1 MEFYFNEIPLFNE
14 SKINMIKV
22 LIKMIRRNRM
32 LSNSKLGFGLM
43 RLPKDKQSQI
53 KLDEV
58 QRMVD
63 SYMERGFNYF
73 DTAYVYEGSEE
84 AIRQTLVEKYPRDV
98 YTLADKLPAWKL
110 TCQEDAER
118 IFQESLNRTG
128 VDYFDFYLLHSVEK
142 SHYPT
147 YEKYQCFDFIQE
159 MKKQGKIKYM
169 GFSFHD
175 DADFL
180 DKVLTEHPEID
191 FVQLQLNYLDW
202 ENGVIQSRRNYEV
215 ARKHHKP
222 IIVMEPI
229 KGGTLASFS
238 DDIERI
244 YKDYAPQKSIAS
256 WAMRYVASL
265 DGVMTILS
273 GMSNAQQMNDNLDT
287 MTHFEKI
294 NNEEAK
300 LIKQVTDQVLSYPT
314 IPCTK
319 CRYCTPVC
327 PMHIQ
332 IPDLFTAY
340 NSAKMYGE
348 NRRYQT
354 YYKDHSTGDYQP
366 AKACIACGQCE
377 SVCPQHLEIISLLK
391 EVSEVFDS

>member
-110 TCQEDAER
+110 TCQEDVER

-222 IIVMEPI
+222 IVVMEPV

-238 DDIERI
+238 DDIEKI

-256 WAMRYVASL
+256 WALRYIASL
-265 DGVMTILS
+265 EGVMTILS

-319 CRYCTPVC
+319 CRYCTPGC

>member
-43 RLPKDKQSQI
+43 RLPKDKQGQI

-110 TCQEDAER
+110 TCQEDVER

-222 IIVMEPI
+222 IIVMEPV

-238 DDIERI
+238 EDIEKI

-256 WAMRYVASL
+256 WALRYVASL
-265 DGVMTILS
+265 EGVMTILS

-300 LIKQVTDQVLSYPT
+300 LIKQVTDQVLPYPT

-319 CRYCTPVC
+319 CRYCTPGC

-348 NRRYQT
+348 NRRYDT

>member
-43 RLPKDKQSQI
+43 RLPKDKQGQI

-110 TCQEDAER
+110 TCQEDVER

-222 IIVMEPI
+222 IVVMEPI

-238 DDIERI
+238 DDIEKI

-256 WAMRYVASL
+256 WALRYVASL
-265 DGVMTILS
+265 EGVMTILS

-319 CRYCTPVC
+319 CRYCTPGC

>member
-43 RLPKDKQSQI
+43 RLPKDKQGQI

-110 TCQEDAER
+110 TCQEDVER

-238 DDIERI
+238 DDIEKI

-256 WAMRYVASL
+256 WALRYVASL

-319 CRYCTPVC
+319 CRYCTPGC
-327 PMHIQ
+327 PMRIQ

>member
-1 MEFYFNEIPLFNE
+1 MEFYFNEMPLFNE

-22 LIKMIRRNRM
+22 HIKMIRRNRM

-43 RLPKDKQSQI
+43 RLPKDKQGQI

-110 TCQEDAER
+110 TCQEDVER

-202 ENGVIQSRRNYEV
+202 ENEVIQSRRNYEV

-222 IIVMEPI
+222 IIVMEPV

-238 DDIERI
+238 DDIEKI

-256 WAMRYVASL
+256 WALRYVASL
-265 DGVMTILS
+265 EGVMTILS

-319 CRYCTPVC
+319 CRYCTPGC

>member
-110 TCQEDAER
+110 TCQEDVER

-294 NNEEAK
+294 NDKEAR

-319 CRYCTPVC
+319 CRYCTPGC
-327 PMHIQ
+327 PMRIQ

-377 SVCPQHLEIISLLK
+377 SVCTQHLEIISLLK

>member
-1 MEFYFNEIPLFNE
+1 MEFYFNEIPLFNK

-22 LIKMIRRNRM
+22 HIKMIRRNRM

-43 RLPKDKQSQI
+43 RLPKDKQGQI

-110 TCQEDAER
+110 ACQEDVER

-222 IIVMEPI
+222 IVVMEPI

-238 DDIERI
+238 DDIEKI

-256 WAMRYVASL
+256 WALRYVASL

-319 CRYCTPVC
+319 CRYCTPGC

-348 NRRYQT
+348 NRRYDT

>member
-43 RLPKDKQSQI
+43 RLPKDKQGQI

-110 TCQEDAER
+110 TCQEDVER

-128 VDYFDFYLLHSVEK
+128 ADYFDFYLLHSVEK

-222 IIVMEPI
+222 IVVMEPI

-238 DDIERI
+238 DDIEKI

-256 WAMRYVASL
+256 WALRYVASL
-265 DGVMTILS
+265 EGVMTILS

-319 CRYCTPVC
+319 CRYCTPGC

>member
-43 RLPKDKQSQI
+43 RLPKDKQGQI

-110 TCQEDAER
+110 TCQEDVER

-222 IIVMEPI
+222 IIVMEPV

-256 WAMRYVASL
+256 WALRYVASL

-319 CRYCTPVC
+319 CRYCTPGC
-327 PMHIQ
+327 PMRIQ

-348 NRRYQT
+348 NRRYDT

>member
-1 MEFYFNEIPLFNE
+1 MEFYFNEIPLFNK

-22 LIKMIRRNRM
+22 LIKMVRRNRM

-43 RLPKDKQSQI
+43 RLPKDKQGQI

-110 TCQEDAER
+110 TCQEDVER

-222 IIVMEPI
+222 IIVMEPV

-238 DDIERI
+238 DDIEKI

-256 WAMRYVASL
+256 WALRYVASL
-265 DGVMTILS
+265 EGVMTILS

-319 CRYCTPVC
+319 CRYCTPGC

-348 NRRYQT
+348 NRRYDT

>member
-43 RLPKDKQSQI
+43 RLPKDKQGQI

-110 TCQEDAER
+110 TCQEDVER

-222 IIVMEPI
+222 IVVMEPV

-238 DDIERI
+238 DDIEKI

-256 WAMRYVASL
+256 WALRYVASL

-294 NNEEAK
+294 NDKEAR

-319 CRYCTPVC
+319 CRYCTPGC

-348 NRRYQT
+348 NRRYDT

-366 AKACIACGQCE
+366 AKACIVCGQCE

>member
-43 RLPKDKQSQI
+43 RLPKDKQGQI

-110 TCQEDAER
+110 ACQEDVER

-222 IIVMEPI
+222 IVVMEPI

-238 DDIERI
+238 DDIEKI

-256 WAMRYVASL
+256 WALRYVASL

-319 CRYCTPVC
+319 CRYCTPGC

-348 NRRYQT
+348 NRRYDT

>member
-32 LSNSKLGFGLM
+32 LSKSKLGFGLM
-43 RLPKDKQSQI
+43 RLPKDKQGQI

-110 TCQEDAER
+110 TCQEDVER

-222 IIVMEPI
+222 IVVMEPV

-256 WAMRYVASL
+256 WALRYVASL

-319 CRYCTPVC
+319 CRYCTPGC

-348 NRRYQT
+348 NRRYDT

>member
-43 RLPKDKQSQI
+43 RLPKDKQGQI

-110 TCQEDAER
+110 TCQEDVER

-222 IIVMEPI
+222 IIVMEPV

-238 DDIERI
+238 DDIEKI

-256 WAMRYVASL
+256 WALRYVASL

-319 CRYCTPVC
+319 CRYCTPGC

-348 NRRYQT
+348 NRRYDT

>member
-1 MEFYFNEIPLFNE
+1 
-14 SKINMIKV
+14 
-22 LIKMIRRNRM
+22 M
-32 LSNSKLGFGLM
+32 LSNPKLGFGLM
-43 RLPKDKQSQI
+43 RLPKDKQGQI

-110 TCQEDAER
+110 TCQEDVER

-319 CRYCTPVC
+319 CRYCTSGC

-354 YYKDHSTGDYQP
+354 YYKDHSTGDYQL

>member
-1 MEFYFNEIPLFNE
+1 MEFYFNEIPLFNK

-22 LIKMIRRNRM
+22 IIKMIRRNRM

-43 RLPKDKQSQI
+43 RLPKDKQGQI

-110 TCQEDAER
+110 TCQEDVER

-222 IIVMEPI
+222 IVVMEPV

-238 DDIERI
+238 DDIEKI

-256 WAMRYVASL
+256 WALRYVASL

-319 CRYCTPVC
+319 CRYCTPGC

>member
-32 LSNSKLGFGLM
+32 LSKSKLGFGLM
-43 RLPKDKQSQI
+43 RLPKDKQGQI

-110 TCQEDAER
+110 TCQEDVER

-222 IIVMEPI
+222 IVVMEPI

-238 DDIERI
+238 DDIEKI

-256 WAMRYVASL
+256 WALRYVASL
-265 DGVMTILS
+265 EGVMTILS

-319 CRYCTPVC
+319 CRYCTPGC

>member
-1 MEFYFNEIPLFNE
+1 MEFYFNEIPLFNK

-22 LIKMIRRNRM
+22 IIKMIRRNRM

-43 RLPKDKQSQI
+43 RLPKDKQGQI

-110 TCQEDAER
+110 TCQEDVER

-222 IIVMEPI
+222 IIVMEPV

-238 DDIERI
+238 DDIEKI

-319 CRYCTPVC
+319 CRYCTPGC

-348 NRRYQT
+348 NRRYDT

>member
-1 MEFYFNEIPLFNE
+1 MEFYFNEIPLFNK

-43 RLPKDKQSQI
+43 RLPKDKQGQI

-110 TCQEDAER
+110 ACQEDVER

-244 YKDYAPQKSIAS
+244 YKDYAPQKSIVS
-256 WAMRYVASL
+256 WALRYVASL

-273 GMSNAQQMNDNLDT
+273 GMSNAQQMNDHLDT
-287 MTHFEKI
+287 ITHFEKI

>member
-43 RLPKDKQSQI
+43 RLPKDKQGQI

-110 TCQEDAER
+110 TCQEDVER

-222 IIVMEPI
+222 IVVMEPI

-238 DDIERI
+238 DDIEKI

-256 WAMRYVASL
+256 WALRYIASL
-265 DGVMTILS
+265 EGVMTILS

-319 CRYCTPVC
+319 CRYCTPGC

-348 NRRYQT
+348 NRRYDT

>member
-1 MEFYFNEIPLFNE
+1 MEFYFNEIPLFNK

-22 LIKMIRRNRM
+22 IIKMIRRNRM

-43 RLPKDKQSQI
+43 RLPKDKQGQI

-98 YTLADKLPAWKL
+98 YTLADKLPVWKL
-110 TCQEDAER
+110 TCQEDVER

-222 IIVMEPI
+222 IVVMEPV

-238 DDIERI
+238 DDIEKI

-256 WAMRYVASL
+256 WALRYVASL

-319 CRYCTPVC
+319 CRYCTPGC

>member
-43 RLPKDKQSQI
+43 RLPKDKQGQI

-110 TCQEDAER
+110 TCQEDVER

-202 ENGVIQSRRNYEV
+202 ENEVIQSRRNYEV

-256 WAMRYVASL
+256 WALRYVASL
-265 DGVMTILS
+265 EGVMTILS

-319 CRYCTPVC
+319 CRYCTPGC

>member
-43 RLPKDKQSQI
+43 RLPKDKQGQI

-110 TCQEDAER
+110 TCQEDVER

-222 IIVMEPI
+222 IVVMEPI

-238 DDIERI
+238 DDIEKI

-256 WAMRYVASL
+256 WALRYVASL

-294 NNEEAK
+294 NDKEAR

-319 CRYCTPVC
+319 CRYCTPGC

>member
-1 MEFYFNEIPLFNE
+1 MEFDFNEIPLFNK

-43 RLPKDKQSQI
+43 RLPKDKQGQI

-110 TCQEDAER
+110 TCQEDVER

-222 IIVMEPI
+222 IVVMEPI

-238 DDIERI
+238 DDIEKI

-256 WAMRYVASL
+256 WALRYIASL
-265 DGVMTILS
+265 EGVMTILS

-319 CRYCTPVC
+319 CRYCTPGC

>member
-1 MEFYFNEIPLFNE
+1 MEFYFNEIPLFNK

-43 RLPKDKQSQI
+43 RLPKDKQGQI

-73 DTAYVYEGSEE
+73 DTAYVYEGSED

-110 TCQEDAER
+110 TCQEDVER

-202 ENGVIQSRRNYEV
+202 KNGVIQSRRNYEV

-222 IIVMEPI
+222 IIVMEPV

-256 WAMRYVASL
+256 WALRYVASL
-265 DGVMTILS
+265 EGVMTILS

-319 CRYCTPVC
+319 CRYCTPGC

-348 NRRYQT
+348 NRRYDT

>member
-1 MEFYFNEIPLFNE
+1 MGFYFNEIPLFNE

-43 RLPKDKQSQI
+43 RLPKDKQGQI

-110 TCQEDAER
+110 TCQEDVER

-222 IIVMEPI
+222 IVVMEPI

-238 DDIERI
+238 DDIEKI

-256 WAMRYVASL
+256 WALRYVASL
-265 DGVMTILS
+265 EGVMTILS

-319 CRYCTPVC
+319 CRYCTPGC

-348 NRRYQT
+348 NRRYDT

>member
-1 MEFYFNEIPLFNE
+1 
-14 SKINMIKV
+14 
-22 LIKMIRRNRM
+22 MIRRNRM

-110 TCQEDAER
+110 TCQEDVER

-222 IIVMEPI
+222 IVVMEPI

-238 DDIERI
+238 DDIEKI

-256 WAMRYVASL
+256 WALRYIASL
-265 DGVMTILS
+265 EGVMTILS

-319 CRYCTPVC
+319 CRYCTPGC

>member
-43 RLPKDKQSQI
+43 RLPKDKQGQI

-110 TCQEDAER
+110 TCQEDVER

-159 MKKQGKIKYM
+159 MKKKGKIKYM

-222 IIVMEPI
+222 IVVMEPI

-238 DDIERI
+238 DDIEKI

-256 WAMRYVASL
+256 WALRYIASL
-265 DGVMTILS
+265 EGVMTILS

-319 CRYCTPVC
+319 CRYCTPGC